1 VTSLALPQSPEDLE
15 SFSGPFGYAVV
26 RKPTS
31 ATAPKS
37 IGNSEG
43 KFFGFHRVV
52 FVLKGRGTDVYQV
65 KDLDEGRLVAK
76 TLVDHG
82 HLNGLKPN
90 GGGRY
95 KP

>member
-1 VTSLALPQSPEDLE
+1 MHPYALPKSPEDLE
-15 SFSGPFGYAVV
+15 AFEGPFGYAVV

-52 FVLKGRGTDVYQV
+52 FVLKGKGTDVYQV
-65 KDLDEGRLVAK
+65 KDVDEGRLIAQ
-76 TLVDHG
+76 TLVNHG
-82 HLNGLKPN
+82 DLQGLRPN
-90 GGGRY
+90 AGGRF